1 MSKVAVVILN
11 WNGSEML
18 RTFLPSVMQYSNL
31 SGVEVYVADNASTDN
46 SLEVLNKEFP
56 EVKQIVLN
64 QNYGFADGYNKA
76 LEEVS
81 AEYYVLLNSDV
92 EVTENWLNPMIDY
105 LDAHSEIAA
114 CQPKILSWRQKEY
127 FEYAGACGGYIDRY
141 GYPFCRGR
149 IMDVVEKDN
158 GQYNE
163 ILPVFWATGAA
174 LFIRSSDYW
183 NAGGLDGRFFAHME
197 EIDLCWRLRSRNRGI
212 VCIPQSV
219 VYHVGGATLKK
230 ENPRKT
236 FLNFRNNLLMLY
248 KNLPQ
253 NELKWIMFVR
263 GILDYVAMLSFLL
276 KGEKDNVSAVLK
288 ARKEYNALR
297 KEFSSSRE
305 NNMDKISLHVI
316 PEQIKKSILVQYYL
330 RGAKY
335 FSQLNRFYQIK

>member
-18 RTFLPSVMQYSNL
+18 RTFLPSVIRYSAL

-46 SLEVLNKEFP
+46 SLAVLNEEFP
-56 EVKQIVLN
+56 SVKQVILD

-76 LEEVS
+76 LAQVE
-81 AEYYVLLNSDV
+81 ADYYVLLNSDV
-92 EVTENWLNPMIDY
+92 EVTEHWLEPMVDY
-105 LDAHSEIAA
+105 LDAHPHIAG
-114 CQPKILSWRQKEY
+114 CQPKILSWRQKDH

-149 IMDVVEKDN
+149 IMGVVEKDH
-158 GQYNE
+158 GQYDD
-163 ILPVFWATGAA
+163 ILPIFWATGAS

-183 NAGGLDGRFFAHME
+183 EAGGLDGRFFAHME
-197 EIDLCWRLRSRNRGI
+197 EIDLCWRLRSRGRGL

-253 NELKWIMFVR
+253 KELRQVMTVR
-263 GILDYVAMLSFLL
+263 CILDYVAAFTFLL
-276 KGEKDNVSAVLK
+276 KGQAPNMTAVFQ
-288 ARKEYNALR
+288 ARREYNAIR
-297 KEFSSSRE
+297 KDFRDSR
-305 NNMDKISLHVI
+305 KINLEKTSLQVI
-316 PEQIKKSILVQYYL
+316 PERIKRSILVCYYVG
-330 RGAKY
+330 RKKF
-335 FSQLNRFYQIK
+335 FSQLHKFYQI